1 MSSNGN
7 GLRNPVV
14 AAVTIVLGLVLG
26 GCGGTVP
33 VEPGQADPEP
43 RAGGTAVVGSISD
56 IDSWNEY
63 LSRQT
68 FANSVHRRI
77 FSRLVRE
84 RGDCSERP
92 YSHEPELA
100 ESWTVS
106 EDGRAITF
114 RLREASWSD
123 GSPIRASDVRF
134 TWKAQTSPEVAW
146 SLVTS
151 KDHITDVEVIDDRT
165 VTFRFDRVYPYQMED
180 ANQGGIVPEH
190 IFGAIPFDE
199 WRSHDWSTVRVASGP
214 FLLEDHRPGE
224 EFTLVRNPL
233 YYHEGLPRLDR
244 VVVRVVPDAGN
255 LLTQLLSGAVDYME
269 NIPPWE
275 ADRVNS
281 SDGMTLVAFD
291 VPRFDYLGWN
301 GARTPFDDPVIRR
314 ALTLAIDRES
324 LVDEMLYGFGRVST
338 GPVLSYTW
346 GADRAIEPWP
356 YSSDEALRLLESRG
370 YRRREAD
377 GVLERDGEPL
387 RLTLTTNAGNRLRES
402 VQVKIQEQ
410 LGRVGVEVELQP
422 LEMRTFVHRNLSGE
436 FDAYVGGWSVSG
448 RVLRE
453 LFGSESTP
461 PTGANV
467 VAYSNPDVDRLLDEL
482 EGARSWREMKPVL
495 SSIQR
500 RLHDDQPYTFLYEM
514 RRLAAAG
521 PRLRGVSIDHPL
533 DPLAHLERDWVV
545 Q

>member
-1 MSSNGN
+1 VAYSN
-7 GLRNPVV
+7 PDV
-14 AAVTIVLGLVLG
+14 
-26 GCGGTVP
+26 
-33 VEPGQADPEP
+33 D
-43 RAGGTAVVGSISD
+43 
-56 IDSWNEY
+56 
-63 LSRQT
+63 
-68 FANSVHRRI
+68 
-77 FSRLVRE
+77 RLL
-84 RGDCSERP
+84 D
-92 YSHEPELA
+92 EL
-100 ESWTVS
+100 E
-106 EDGRAITF
+106 
-114 RLREASWSD
+114 
-123 GSPIRASDVRF
+123 
-134 TWKAQTSPEVAW
+134 
-146 SLVTS
+146 
-151 KDHITDVEVIDDRT
+151 
-165 VTFRFDRVYPYQMED
+165 
-180 ANQGGIVPEH
+180 
-190 IFGAIPFDE
+190 
-199 WRSHDWSTVRVASGP
+199 
-214 FLLEDHRPGE
+214 
-224 EFTLVRNPL
+224 
-233 YYHEGLPRLDR
+233 
-244 VVVRVVPDAGN
+244 
-255 LLTQLLSGAVDYME
+255 
-269 NIPPWE
+269 
-275 ADRVNS
+275 
-281 SDGMTLVAFD
+281 
-291 VPRFDYLGWN
+291 
-301 GARTPFDDPVIRR
+301 GARSW
-314 ALTLAIDRES
+314 RE
-324 LVDEMLYGFGRVST
+324 MK
-338 GPVLSYTW
+338 PVLSYTW

-495 SSIQR
+495 S
-500 RLHDDQPYTFLYEM
+500 YTFLYEM